1 MSSLHLLHLSKM
13 VLWREKK
20 NRVLVEMAR
29 VMLNSKNFAKHFLV
43 YISNR
48 EFLRYGAKQTP
59 YVLWKDKK
67 PNVSYFRVF
76 CSTCFIL
83 RDWEHLAKF
92 DSKSD
97 KGIFLGYSTSS
108 RAYRVYNYRIGTI
121 MSILMTL
128 LPLLRWH

>member
-29 VMLNSKNFAKHFLV
+29 VMLNSKNFARHFFWV

-108 RAYRVYNYRIGTI
+108 RANEYIIIGPEP
-121 MSILMTL
+121 SCQY
-128 LPLLRWH
+128 